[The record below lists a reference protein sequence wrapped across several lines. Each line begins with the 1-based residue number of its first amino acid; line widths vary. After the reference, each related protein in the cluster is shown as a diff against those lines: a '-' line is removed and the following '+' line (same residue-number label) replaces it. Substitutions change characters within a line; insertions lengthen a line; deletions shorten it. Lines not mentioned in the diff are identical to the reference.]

1 MFHPTRLHSSFL
13 FSKSTHSCRK
23 KKFIS
28 GAIFLSQAVGFSYCR
43 VCLFF
48 PLVWP
53 IVAFRVTLRGIRGE
67 DLRGRWKKAAIL
79 SCWSCFPFHRML
91 YFVWIFSFLITNT
104 YWLVKKATVPR
115 RPQQDLR
122 LMSRRQGWP
131 PAPSRFHL
139 GPDVGGNGRVCVDD
153 FKDRGDQL
161 CNWTPPHT
169 HHYNS
174 PPSPLTNT
182 QEGTHFTWMFDRYGK
197 NKSCDPKLTST
208 LNWKRYDLKNT
219 IGHYVWFMCTCIER
233 NVI

>member
-139 GPDVGGNGRVCVDD
+139 GPDVGGMAA
-153 FKDRGDQL
+153 FA
-161 CNWTPPHT
+161 WTTSRTEGTSCATGHHHTPTTTT
-169 HHYNS
+169 HH
-174 PPSPLTNT
+174 PLPSLTHRRVLILHECLTDMEKIKVVT
-182 QEGTHFTWMFDRYGK
+182 Q
-197 NKSCDPKLTST
+197 N
-208 LNWKRYDLKNT
+208 
-219 IGHYVWFMCTCIER
+219 
-233 NVI
+233 